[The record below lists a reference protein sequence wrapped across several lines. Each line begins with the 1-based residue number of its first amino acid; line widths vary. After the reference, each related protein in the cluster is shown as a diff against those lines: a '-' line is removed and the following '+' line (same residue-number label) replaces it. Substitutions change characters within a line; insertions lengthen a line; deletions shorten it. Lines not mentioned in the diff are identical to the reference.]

1 MEVCAM
7 SEHAPGN
14 LVQLLSKHLP
24 STSQKRP
31 VLFVFQ
37 YGIMKAI
44 TIEQC
49 FGDWI
54 LTKSNH
60 ADILIMEKIK
70 KHIIVLQRM

>member
-49 FGDWI
+49 FGD
-54 LTKSNH
+54 
-60 ADILIMEKIK
+60 
-70 KHIIVLQRM
+70 

>member
-44 TIEQC
+44 TIEQY
-49 FGDWI
+49 
-54 LTKSNH
+54 LSEVKE
-60 ADILIMEKIK
+60 AVEK
-70 KHIIVLQRM
+70 